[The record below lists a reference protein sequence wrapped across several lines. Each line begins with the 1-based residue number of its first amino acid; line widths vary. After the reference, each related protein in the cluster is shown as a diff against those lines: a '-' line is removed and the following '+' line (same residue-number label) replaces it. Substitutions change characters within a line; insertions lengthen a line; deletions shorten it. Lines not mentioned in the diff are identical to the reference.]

1 MGVHRAYRAL
11 YDTYDTLL
19 RSHKQV
25 KFVCFLM
32 VRDERARTIRT
43 SVLERLIV
51 LVEPPPL
58 HALPPL
64 LPPPVSEP
72 PQVLAQDPVA
82 KPIHPILKR
91 SAKKL
96 ELRSNTSDASN
107 AVKRVKIV
115 KAFMNLDCASNTTV
129 HACRTLSIHC
139 IDDLSCLTRAIMPC
153 TSNNVEVSE
162 RVSE

>member
-32 VRDERARTIRT
+32 VRDECARTIRT

-72 PQVLAQDPVA
+72 PQVLVQDPVA
-82 KPIHPILKR
+82 KPLLKR

-96 ELRSNTSDASN
+96 ELRSDTSDASN
-107 AVKRVKIV
+107 AVKRV

-162 RVSE
+162 